1 LGGYRKLLHLGAA
14 SLLLDDLP
22 ASTGKK
28 LTRYPLVPADM
39 DDARVVFLRRVA
51 PVTESR
57 F

>member
-1 LGGYRKLLHLGAA
+1 MSGDDVGHEAD
-14 SLLLDDLP
+14 DDLP

-28 LTRYPLVPADM
+28 LPRYPIVPADM
-39 DDARVVFLRRVA
+39 DDSRVVFLRRVA

>member
-28 LTRYPLVPADM
+28 LTRYPIVPAGM